1 MYTMNDV
8 NSLNRQL
15 RARILLWL
23 IPEAMFLAGV
33 IASFILR
40 IQWLTGLLSFFLG
53 AVILFSLS
61 LFILPLRCYRDFLLA
76 ALHGKT
82 SRFTMVFSAFE
93 ESAVM
98 LEGVRFYPLLMK
110 VDSPKEGLDER
121 RFFWDANLPRPA
133 WHQGDHI
140 TLHSHEKMVMSW
152 EEAVPGEP
160 LSS

>member
-1 MYTMNDV
+1 MYSMNDV
-8 NSLNRQL
+8 IGLNRQL
-15 RARILLWL
+15 RARTLLWL
-23 IPEAMFLAGV
+23 IPEALLLAGIIV
-33 IASFILR
+33 SFIVR
-40 IQWLTGLLSFFLG
+40 IQWQTALLSFFLG

-61 LFILPLRCYRDFLLA
+61 LFILPVKHYRDFLLA
-76 ALHGKT
+76 ALQGKT
-82 SRFTMVFSAFE
+82 SRFTMAFKAFE
-93 ESAVM
+93 ETAVM
-98 LEGVRFYPLLMK
+98 MEGVRFYPLLMK

-140 TLHSHEKMVMSW
+140 TLHSHEKMVISW